1 MKRPVNEL
9 FESSLENVKTFMDT
23 SKIIGNPLKV
33 NEFTTIIPVAK
44 ITLGFGIGGSEFK
57 TKDENKKKSREELLF
72 ELSEEKLPYG
82 GGTLGGISLIP
93 EAFIIQNNEKVDI
106 IYMEKNRDIFDK
118 TLDLVNEIIEKSKKE
133 K

>member
-23 SKIIGNPLKV
+23 SKIIGDPLKI
-33 NEFTTIIPVAK
+33 NEDTTLIPIAK

-57 TKDENKKKSREELLF
+57 NKEEGKKKNKEDILF
-72 ELSEEKLPYG
+72 ELTEEKLPYG

-93 EAFIIQNNEKVDI
+93 EAFIIHSKGKVEI
-106 IYMEKNRDIFDK
+106 IYLEKNRDLFDK
-118 TLDLVNEIIEKSKKE
+118 TLDLVNEIIEKSKK

>member
-33 NEFTTIIPVAK
+33 DENTTIIPIAK

-57 TKDENKKKSREELLF
+57 NKDDSKKKNKDELLF
-72 ELSEEKLPYG
+72 ELSEEKLFEQLDKKLDELKVFEEK
-82 GGTLGGISLIP
+82 LG
-93 EAFIIQNNEKVDI
+93 KV
-106 IYMEKNRDIFDK
+106 MQ
-118 TLDLVNEIIEKSKKE
+118 
-133 K
+133 